1 MCGEVGWCTHC
12 YNVRTYLLRNAA
24 PGRLHRAEPPCR
36 LRDLRVVAAC
46 RQPCLLADC
55 TVLHWAF
62 RHRGCARALLCEGLN
77 LCRLLLSRPIIL
89 FSAMSHC
96 HCLACRLSTR
106 RLHAASHQ
114 VLPTVRPVYF
124 WFRRPTN
131 HAISPTV
138 QSRPHTC
145 IPNWASC
152 APLNSQRE
160 RREKE
165 EREY

>member
-1 MCGEVGWCTHC
+1 MTRWHTISHDVPSVMCRAPVPAADRQCTQVGARVPTGVCT
-12 YNVRTYLLRNAA
+12 
-24 PGRLHRAEPPCR
+24 
-36 LRDLRVVAAC
+36 
-46 RQPCLLADC
+46 Q
-55 TVLHWAF
+55 
-62 RHRGCARALLCEGLN
+62 ARALLCEGLN